1 MRFRSNSA
9 RPAQHLRWRAT
20 CLPECGRSALAAIL
34 AASLYWHGQA
44 VHAQQAPS
52 EFQSQVLSFDI
63 KAQPLE
69 RTLIEI
75 SRRTGLSVAF
85 DPAQVQSF
93 QAPEVRGTMSAEQAL
108 RQALSQSGLVY
119 VLRGRVATVRQQGV
133 AQLAPVSVSGEGLPT
148 YIADTPTSV
157 ATKTSLPPR
166 QTPFTIN
173 QASKEL
179 IMERGDNNIYDTLEG
194 FAGVTTTS
202 GNGDIGQSMSR
213 SINVRGFSTGGT
225 GQLLINGQ
233 RTYSSASTARSPDS
247 LERVEL
253 LRGPAALYY
262 GAAEPGGIV
271 NYTYKRPQAEAAYTV
286 VGRTDS
292 KGSYGSMVDMTGP
305 LNQNDTILYRLVGS
319 YTHTVD
325 DQDHIFQEPK
335 SVLAALTYAPS
346 SRFDTTLTYERMDME
361 AVPEQEN
368 NMRISN
374 PASPYYGEYYPVS
387 RDFFWGSLND
397 RAVTQTDTLLWDAH
411 WRPNERFNLSAY
423 ANYQETKQWWQNT
436 RVNSANRGPDAD
448 GNVQRY
454 VSGRQSTGR
463 NWAVGLDLS
472 GQADTGRLRHDW
484 LVGAGYGFTQ
494 TRSSGRQVAAD
505 SRPGQP
511 YTPGPLNIF
520 DPDYGNW
527 HYQDRIWEDP
537 LSDPTKRNDLNLYFQ
552 DMLHLPDGKTRVMLA
567 MGWAQFDNRPADRE
581 QRNKVSKWSPRIA
594 LMHDITPSTT
604 IYASYGESFYPNEL
618 SLLDMS
624 GSYITKPQ
632 EGKQY
637 EIGFKQD
644 LFDARAMLTAAVFR
658 IDKKNMPMAAQQ
670 EGQCDPLAAPAPG
683 TPGSTDGS
691 GDCRTSLSGLERS
704 QGLELELSGMIT
716 DWWAASLSYAYLKTE
731 YVDTEDP
738 FSRGRSKP
746 NMPEHNLA
754 LWNKFRVYN
763 DADYGTAH
771 VAVGL
776 RAWSKSHNAW
786 RDPSVGTYYN
796 PGSRTDYNPGYGI
809 VDVGVFYQNALAN
822 GMDLKLQLNVKN
834 VFNKTYYDRNRF
846 ANGSTIVWGN
856 ERRAMLSAQLS
867 F

>member
-1 MRFRSNSA
+1 MQAGKCRTRVKN
-9 RPAQHLRWRAT
+9 RWTPRA
-20 CLPECGRSALAAIL
+20 GRRRGTALAAMLIWSVQVG
-34 AASLYWHGQA
+34 AAQAQTQIAQTGQA
-44 VHAQQAPS
+44 VMLNI
-52 EFQSQVLSFDI
+52 EL
-63 KAQPLE
+63 QPLE
-69 RTLIEI
+69 KTLVEL
-75 SRRTGLSVAF
+75 SRYTGLSIAF
-85 DPAQVQSF
+85 DPQQVRGI
-93 QAPEVRGTMSAEQAL
+93 QAPAIRGEMTPEQAL
-108 RQALSQSGLVY
+108 RSALSNSDLVY
-119 VLRGRVATVRQQGV
+119 TLRGRVATVRPQGV
-133 AQLAPVSVSGEGLPT
+133 AQLAPVTVSGDGLSG
-148 YIADTPTSV
+148 YIADTPTSI

-179 IMERGDNNIYDTLEG
+179 IVERGDANIYDTLEG

-213 SINVRGFSTGGT
+213 SINVRGFSTGGA

-271 NYTYKRPQAEAAYTV
+271 NYTYKRPQAEAAYTIR
-286 VGRTDS
+286 GRTDS

-305 LNQNDTILYRLVGS
+305 LNQDATLLYRLVGS
-319 YTHTVD
+319 YTHTED
-325 DQDHIFQEPK
+325 DQDHIWQEPK
-335 SVLAALTYAPS
+335 SALAALTYAPN
-346 SRFDTTLTYERMDME
+346 SRFDTTLTYERMDMR

-374 PASPYYGEYYPVS
+374 PKSPYYGGYYPVP

-397 RAVTQTDTLLWDAH
+397 RAVTQTDSLLWDAR
-411 WRPNERFNLSAY
+411 WRPNDSFNVSAY

-436 RVNSANRGPDAD
+436 RVNSAGNGPDAN

-454 VSGRQSTGR
+454 VSGRQSRDR
-463 NWAVGLDLS
+463 NWSVGMDLS
-472 GQADTGRLRHDW
+472 GEAHTGAFRHDW
-484 LVGAGYGFTQ
+484 LTGMGYGHTQ
-494 TRSSGRQVAAD
+494 TRSSGRKVASD

-527 HYQDRIWEDP
+527 AYQDRIWEDP
-537 LSDPTKRNDLNLYFQ
+537 LGEPTKRNDLNLYFQ
-552 DMLHLPDGKTRVMLA
+552 DTLHFPNDRTRLLLA

-581 QRNKVSKWSPRIA
+581 QRNKISKWSPRIA
-594 LMHDITPSTT
+594 LMHDFTPSTT
-604 IYASYGESFYPNEL
+604 VYASYGESFYPNEL
-618 SLLDMS
+618 NLLDMS
-624 GSYITKPQ
+624 GQYITKPQ

-637 EIGFKQD
+637 ELGIKQD
-644 LFDARAMLTAAVFR
+644 LFDARAMFTAAIFR
-658 IDKKNMPMAAQQ
+658 IDKKNMPMAAQS

-683 TPGSTDGS
+683 TPGSTDGT
-691 GDCRTSLSGLERS
+691 GDCRTGLAGLERS
-704 QGLELELSGMIT
+704 QGIEFELSGLLT

-731 YVDTEDP
+731 YVDTADP
-738 FSRGRSKP
+738 YAQGRSKP
-746 NMPEHNLA
+746 NMPAHNLA
-754 LWNKFRVYN
+754 LWNKFRVYQ
-763 DADYGTAH
+763 DPDYGTAH

-786 RDPSVGTYYN
+786 RDPNVGTYYN
-796 PGSRTDYNPGYGI
+796 PYSRTDYNPGYGI
-809 VDVGVFYQNALAN
+809 VDLALFYNNTLAN
-822 GMDLKLQLNVKN
+822 GMDLKLQLNIKN
-834 VFNKTYYDRNRF
+834 LFDKTYYDRNRF

-856 ERRAMLSAQLS
+856 ERRAMLSAELS

>member
-1 MRFRSNSA
+1 MQVRTGDMPLARAARMRT
-9 RPAQHLRWRAT
+9 HWRAA
-20 CLPECGRSALAAIL
+20 ALAAIL
-34 AASLYWHGQA
+34 AHAWLPPGVASAQPAQA
-44 VHAQQAPS
+44 LEQP
-52 EFQSQVLSFDI
+52 LSFDM
-63 KAQPLE
+63 APQPLGQA
-69 RTLIEI
+69 LIELN
-75 SRRTGLSVAF
+75 RRTALSIAF
-85 DPAQVQSF
+85 DPRQVEHF
-93 QAPEVRGTMSAEQAL
+93 QAPAIRGVMTSEQAL
-108 RQALSQSGLVY
+108 RQALSGSNLAY
-119 VLRGRVATVRQQGV
+119 SLRGQVATVRQQEV
-133 AQLAPVSVSGEGLPT
+133 AQLMPVTVSGDNLPA
-148 YIADTPTSV
+148 YIADTPTSI

-173 QASKEL
+173 QASQEL
-179 IMERGDNNIYDTLEG
+179 IMERGDANIYDTLEG

-213 SINVRGFSTGGT
+213 SINVRGFSTGGA

-233 RTYSSASTARSPDS
+233 RTYSSASAARSPDS

-271 NYTYKRPQAEAAYTV
+271 NYTYKRPQAQAAYTI

-305 LNQNDTILYRLVGS
+305 LNQDDTLLYRLVGS

-335 SVLAALTYAPS
+335 SVLAALTYAPN
-346 SRFDTTLTYERMDME
+346 SRFDTTLTYERMEME

-374 PASPYYGEYYPVS
+374 RNSPYYGQYYPVP

-397 RAVTQTDTLLWDAH
+397 RAVTETDTLLWDAR
-411 WRPNERFNLSAY
+411 WRPSERFNLNAY
-423 ANYQETKQWWQNT
+423 ANYQESKQWWQNT
-436 RVNSANRGPDAD
+436 RVNGAGNGPDAD

-454 VSGRQSTGR
+454 VSGRQARDR
-463 NWAVGLDLS
+463 NWSFGLDLS
-472 GQADTGRLRHDW
+472 GKAYTGAFRHDW
-484 LVGAGYGFTQ
+484 LTGAGYGHTQ

-537 LSDPTKRNDLNLYFQ
+537 LAAATKRNDLNLYFQ
-552 DMLHLPDGKTRVMLA
+552 DMLHLPDEKTRLLLA
-567 MGWAQFDNRPADRE
+567 MGWAQFDSRPPDNA
-581 QRNKVSKWSPRIA
+581 QRNKISKWSPRIA
-594 LMHDITPSTT
+594 LMHDLTPSTT
-604 IYASYGESFYPNEL
+604 VYASYGESFYPNEL
-618 SLLDMS
+618 NLLDMS

-644 LFDARAMLTAAVFR
+644 LFDSRAMLTAALFR
-658 IDKKNMPMAAQQ
+658 IDKKNMPMSAQPD
-670 EGQCDPLAAPAPG
+670 GQCDPLAAPAPG
-683 TPGSTDGS
+683 TPGTTDGS

-704 QGLELELSGMIT
+704 QGLELELSGLIT

-738 FSRGRSKP
+738 FSQGRSKP
-746 NMPEHNLA
+746 NMPAHNLA
-754 LWNKFRVYN
+754 LWNKFRVYQ
-763 DADYGTAH
+763 DPVYGTAH

-786 RDPSVGTYYN
+786 RDPAVGTYYN
-796 PGSRTDYNPGYGI
+796 PYSRTDYNPGYGI
-809 VDVGVFYQNALAN
+809 VDVGVFYANTLAN
-822 GMDLKLQLNVKN
+822 GMDLKLQLNIKN
-834 VFNKTYYDRNRF
+834 LFNKTYYDRNRF
-846 ANGSTIVWGN
+846 ANGTTIVWGN
-856 ERRAMLSAQLS
+856 ERRAMLNAQLS